1 MVSKIPGKGVPMR
14 TSRPLLSVSGRKRV
28 ADPRNI
34 SKPSQPKR
42 FERAMPITDS
52 VLKTLTDQQ
61 ALVVF
66 DKLTPKINRALEPQ
80 GKKVAI
86 VNLTEEA

>member
-1 MVSKIPGKGVPMR
+1 VAAHRLSKLGCQAASNEQAPDAPK
-14 TSRPLLSVSGRKRV
+14 
-28 ADPRNI
+28 PR
-34 SKPSQPKR
+34 QPKH

-52 VLKTLTDQQ
+52 VLKALTDQQ

-66 DKLTPKINRALEPQ
+66 DKLTPKINRALEPE